1 MTGRWRWRRL
11 AAEKS
16 CWSAQHHIGHQGIFM
31 ICLIGIIG
39 ILQLMI
45 KVVKCNL
52 TGWMFPGELH
62 NYVWQMRFWYLLT
75 AQQCDGYQGIWMIS
89 LGSVINILQLL
100 IIVVKGN
107 LTGWLFPGGEISV
120 LSEESTSMS
129 GSWRYLISAR
139 CSALQWLP
147 RYLYDKSWQC
157 YWHSVTFDKLSNA
170 I

>member
-45 KVVKCNL
+45 KLSNAIQLDECFQVNS
-52 TGWMFPGELH
+52 TTTSGRWDI
-62 NYVWQMRFWYLLT
+62 WYLLT

-107 LTGWLFPGGEISV
+107 LTGWLFPGGEQSV
-120 LSEESTSMS
+120 LSEESTATRTSS
-129 GSWRYLISAR
+129 DSATR
-139 CSALQWLP
+139 NPGHLAYVIAINAFIL
-147 RYLYDKSWQC
+147 R
-157 YWHSVTFDKLSNA
+157 SNSLL
-170 I
+170 